1 MCHHTKPKCQYFM
14 NLNKIAQT
22 ATIRDYPYDLG
33 EDSLQT
39 LRMLDLLTVR
49 ADVQNP
55 LKICRGIRAAPTFAG
70 DSGKFQ
76 LGGYMPLESCVSD
89 TLVGFMQIPADL
101 LLASAVLPTQEIPT
115 FRSFEPRRSISAVL
129 TSLNALV
136 EGGTIHRANVDF
148 MLEACPNCE
157 QCWAPVRNEGV
168 SAKLQKLETARLWTS
183 IDRGRYGKQF
193 DPVHLAADSRVN
205 CNADSVLLASA
216 GAIVN
221 VQKSMGNTLGVL
233 VGLAGLS

>member
-1 MCHHTKPKCQYFM
+1 MASVSAPLILSCRPLPAHLGLADGELAAQQRTSENICVRSRHFQNMVQLSYPAQLEPALLLVHLRHLDVYWPCLCPDFPSSRFRLFGDGSAVVMCHHTKPKCQYFM

-101 LLASAVLPTQEIPT
+101 LLASAVLPTHEIPT
-115 FRSFEPRRSISAVL
+115 FRSFGQSPYFFAS
-129 TSLNALV
+129 
-136 EGGTIHRANVDF
+136 
-148 MLEACPNCE
+148 
-157 QCWAPVRNEGV
+157 NELIK
-168 SAKLQKLETARLWTS
+168 A
-183 IDRGRYGKQF
+183 
-193 DPVHLAADSRVN
+193 
-205 CNADSVLLASA
+205 
-216 GAIVN
+216 
-221 VQKSMGNTLGVL
+221 
-233 VGLAGLS
+233 